1 MSERVDS
8 RDRRSGTDHR
18 RITWGRTRYRET
30 VRRLSAMVWFPWE
43 PWVATICLRT
53 GGLVADK
60 MTDGLD
66 KIGAPSRSRGTDQE
80 TTHFSQKKTGYE
92 KEAIL
97 AQRKTARQAVSQE
110 VRLLTKLQ
118 EISKE
123 VLKLTLKEFVRLL
136 WRATLWKRPGCWE
149 RLRAGGEGDDR
160 GCDGWMA
167 SPT

>member
-1 MSERVDS
+1 MGQER
-8 RDRRSGTDHR
+8 GTER
-18 RITWGRTRYRET
+18 WSI
-30 VRRLSAMVWFPWE
+30 VCQPVWFPWE

-80 TTHFSQKKTGYE
+80 TIHFSEKKTRCE
-92 KEAIL
+92 EAIL

-110 VRLLTKLQ
+110 VRLLVKLQ

-123 VLKLTLKEFVRLL
+123 VLKLTPKEFARLL
-136 WRATLWKRPGCWE
+136 WRATLWKRP
-149 RLRAGGEGDDR
+149 
-160 GCDGWMA
+160 
-167 SPT
+167 